1 MPDSCSRRVDLVPP
15 SRRCPSNEQ
24 HREQHRHL
32 PVLRRSA
39 DLCERCTALVTELRV
54 RRQFGAA
61 RPTEQ
66 PRRGQSTT
74 IPAGVHVSIVSLLV
88 NDVRHIAVP
97 SPAPASRPRW
107 SAQAASRSL
116 RLPRRRP
123 QPLLALPCQQ
133 GAGGRRVPQ
142 VQGGRAG
149 QAPPMTKCAI
159 ESTSRSNRRI
169 ARSIGGSGLSPHTG
183 GVAFVARRASQCRQS
198 GARGGFRGFGRVLAS
213 SSTEWVSVDE
223 CQLRL

>member
-123 QPLLALPCQQ
+123 QPRLALPCQQ
-133 GAGGRRVPQ
+133 GAGGRRVPP
-142 VQGGRAG
+142 VQGGGGR
-149 QAPPMTKCAI
+149 QAR
-159 ESTSRSNRRI
+159 STSIDECPGRSPGPAYPLDRRG
-169 ARSIGGSGLSPHTG
+169 RLRGSTG
-183 GVAFVARRASQCRQS
+183 GIDAGIRRRCRLS
-198 GARGGFRGFGRVLAS
+198 RVPTVLAS
-213 SSTEWVSVDE
+213 
-223 CQLRL
+223 R